1 MNKFAAVITMDTDCN
16 RFQAF
21 AENNKHLEFEIFKGI
36 SGATMPRDRRI
47 AAGFVTEEIA
57 DIPDLTDARLGI
69 ALSHWS
75 LWQAAIKRD
84 SAVLIMEDDVMTHPQ
99 IWSQIDSIPNLDEVD
114 MVFFSANT
122 DTTMVMTS
130 PEGLTQ
136 AMVFNPKNPHPDW
149 IRTTLARTNAS
160 DVRYWRLSRAFG
172 LCCYLVTPRGAQA
185 LSKQMFPLR
194 GDGVFVPFINH
205 LVMQCAVDHRLNALY
220 DELKVFIAMPFL
232 AFTPHHNEFAPA

>member
-1 MNKFAAVITMDTDCN
+1 
-16 RFQAF
+16 
-21 AENNKHLEFEIFKGI
+21 
-36 SGATMPRDRRI
+36 
-47 AAGFVTEEIA
+47 
-57 DIPDLTDARLGI
+57 
-69 ALSHWS
+69 
-75 LWQAAIKRD
+75 
-84 SAVLIMEDDVMTHPQ
+84 MTHPQ
-99 IWSQIDSIPNLDEVD
+99 IWPQIEAIPNLDEVD

-136 AMVFNPKNPHPDW
+136 AIVFNPKNPHPDW
-149 IRTTLARTNAS
+149 IRTTLARTNTS